1 MKIVSLILARGG
13 SKGIPKKNLL
23 KICGKPLIQYSIEAS
38 LGSISSETWVS
49 TDCAEIAEVSRS
61 LGANVIIRPD
71 EISGDNSKSESA
83 LLHFADQELFDFLVF
98 LQPTSPLTTSNHINE
113 AIEEAFS
120 HDSLFSGYV
129 EHWIPRWKK
138 TKFFLREYDWNINV
152 RPMRQEAQSTLVENG
167 AIYITKKSSL
177 VKSKNRY
184 SGSIGFYEMKKHESF
199 QVDEPE
205 DVFII
210 ESIMKN
216 HNTN

>member
-61 LGANVIIRPD
+61 LGANVIIRPE

-98 LQPTSPLTTSNHINE
+98 WSSERRMVNVDSSPEVEELA
-113 AIEEAFS
+113 AIMLPPYMLSIPLIKTEES
-120 HDSLFSGYV
+120 EV
-129 EHWIPRWKK
+129 
-138 TKFFLREYDWNINV
+138 V
-152 RPMRQEAQSTLVENG
+152 LVTPYRN
-167 AIYITKKSSL
+167 K
-177 VKSKNRY
+177 
-184 SGSIGFYEMKKHESF
+184 
-199 QVDEPE
+199 Q
-205 DVFII
+205 
-210 ESIMKN
+210 
-216 HNTN
+216 